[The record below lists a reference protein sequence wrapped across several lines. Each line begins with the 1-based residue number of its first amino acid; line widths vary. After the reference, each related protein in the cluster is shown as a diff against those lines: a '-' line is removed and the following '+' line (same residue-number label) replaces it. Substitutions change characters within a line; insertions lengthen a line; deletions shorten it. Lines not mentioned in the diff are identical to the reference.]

1 MSLRDRV
8 VIIGA
13 GVFGLSTAVELS
25 NLGYTDIVVLD
36 RHVPPVSLFTF
47 RGAEL
52 SYCTLT
58 DTCQVPDGSSV
69 DISRIIRFDYGDP
82 VYTKIAKEAYAEW
95 STPTYTSNGIF
106 HATPFVMAANAN
118 NSRACS
124 WIERCIKQLKSLELP
139 YEQMASASTT
149 KDLFPM
155 LSGPL
160 IETDLYGY
168 CNRSAGWAD
177 AAKAISKLRNL
188 CIEKGISFISGA
200 QGTVTGFETGGSG
213 EITAVQTASGHNCK
227 GKHFI
232 LAAGAWSNKLVPM
245 YNSTLA
251 TGQVLGYV
259 KLTPDE
265 MQRLADMPV
274 YMNFETGWFV
284 FPPHEDTG
292 FLKCAVHGWGYTR
305 SENDGLSSPSTIPRG
320 ERVDFAPADGIQ
332 RLRNGLRKVFPDIAE
347 RGFDSTAVCWY
358 NGSSPS
364 LTQSGND

>member
-168 CNRSAGWAD
+168 CNRSAGGPMQPRLYQNCGTCASRRGFHSSAAHRAQSLASKQAD
-177 AAKAISKLRNL
+177 QARSQLSKQRAATIAR
-188 CIEKGISFISGA
+188 
-200 QGTVTGFETGGSG
+200 
-213 EITAVQTASGHNCK
+213 AS
-227 GKHFI
+227 I
-232 LAAGAWSNKLVPM
+232 LYS
-245 YNSTLA
+245 
-251 TGQVLGYV
+251 
-259 KLTPDE
+259 
-265 MQRLADMPV
+265 RLARGRTSWCLCTTPHSRPV
-274 YMNFETGWFV
+274 
-284 FPPHEDTG
+284 
-292 FLKCAVHGWGYTR
+292 KC
-305 SENDGLSSPSTIPRG
+305 
-320 ERVDFAPADGIQ
+320 
-332 RLRNGLRKVFPDIAE
+332 
-347 RGFDSTAVCWY
+347 
-358 NGSSPS
+358 
-364 LTQSGND
+364 